1 MVLGTVGRGY
11 CKKKQ
16 GVRIFGQNFWLGCLS
31 AFNELRS
38 SGIRKKFLEM
48 KIEWIDI
55 GENIL
60 NVNNQQK
67 DKGFKTVIAKQMLQ
81 RLIIA
86 LAQVKSVN
94 TSENLF
100 SESRQIIYSSYEAK
114 EITKIVH
121 NNIMNSIKL

>member
-1 MVLGTVGRGY
+1 MVLGTVGLGY

-38 SGIRKKFLEM
+38 AGIRKKFLEM

-94 TSENLF
+94 TSENLL

>member
-1 MVLGTVGRGY
+1 MVLGSVVRGY

-16 GVRIFGQNFWLGCLS
+16 GVRIFGQNFWLGYLS

-38 SGIRKKFLEM
+38 AGIRKKFLEM

-67 DKGFKTVIAKQMLQ
+67 GKGFKTLIAKQMLQ

-94 TSENLF
+94 TPENLL
-100 SESRQIIYSSYEAK
+100 SESRQIIYSSYQAK

>member
-1 MVLGTVGRGY
+1 MVLGSVGRGY

-31 AFNELRS
+31 AFNELRNA
-38 SGIRKKFLEM
+38 GIRKKFLEM
-48 KIEWIDI
+48 KIELIGI

-60 NVNNQQK
+60 NVNNQQRG
-67 DKGFKTVIAKQMLQ
+67 KGFKKLIAKQMLQ
-81 RLIIA
+81 RLLIA

-94 TSENLF
+94 TFENLL
-100 SESRQIIYSSYEAK
+100 SESRQIIYSLYQAK

-121 NNIMNSIKL
+121 NNLMNSIKL